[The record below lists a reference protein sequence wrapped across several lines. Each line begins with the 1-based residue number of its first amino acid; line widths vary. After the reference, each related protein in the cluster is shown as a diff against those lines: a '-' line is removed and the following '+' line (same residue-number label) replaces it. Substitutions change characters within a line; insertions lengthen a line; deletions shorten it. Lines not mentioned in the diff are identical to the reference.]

1 MRGEPLSR
9 CSWLFSSTKR
19 MQSGP
24 EAANDAN
31 QTGAI
36 REVKEF

>member
-1 MRGEPLSR
+1 MAILLG
-9 CSWLFSSTKR
+9 KR

-24 EAANDAN
+24 EAANDAD